1 MSFRIFYNVQDVT
14 AIAAQVNQPLAG
26 LTAAEKNLAKAC
38 WNGGLS
44 AWQTAPQG
52 QPPGDPFDPDCR
64 VYTVNATFQGQPVTL
79 AQFIALLE
87 RMCAVDPI
95 NAQYMCAIASD
106 LRSSAR
112 EP

>member
-1 MSFRIFYNVQDVT
+1 MSFRIFYNVQDLT
-14 AIAAQVNQPLAG
+14 AIVAQTQNPLAG
-26 LTAAEKNLAKAC
+26 LSNADKNLAKAC
-38 WNGGLS
+38 YNGGIS

-64 VYTVNATFQGQPVTL
+64 VITVAATYQGQTVTL

-87 RMCAVDPI
+87 RMCAADPV

>member
-1 MSFRIFYNVQDVT
+1 MSFRIFYNVQDMT
-14 AIAAQVNQPLAG
+14 AIVAQVQNPLAG
-26 LTAAEKNLAKAC
+26 LGNADKTLARAC
-38 WNGGLS
+38 WNGGIS

-64 VYTVNATFQGQPVTL
+64 VIAVDAKVGGQAVTL

-106 LRSSAR
+106 LRTSAR